1 MRVHVEWF
9 PPAASASV
17 RFPRGWPADPSRWT
31 GVAIDVL
38 RATSTLTVA
47 LGNGAARVV
56 PLAEPQAALE
66 MRERVPGTLACGER
80 DGRKVPGFDLGNSP
94 SEYTAERVA
103 GRTLAFAS
111 TNGSRAFQSL
121 AGCGRVVLASFL
133 NVSAVALSLEQAE
146 FVRIVCAGQLG
157 AFAIEDAACA
167 GWLCTALR
175 RLGAR
180 LEGAASYAAVSL
192 APRDAAAVSALLQG
206 AAHGRA
212 LRRLGSVFAA
222 DVDECARLDSR
233 SDVHTL

>member
-9 PPAASASV
+9 PPAGEQADWA
-17 RFPRGWPADPSRWT
+17 PRGWPAERSRWT

-47 LGNGAARVV
+47 LGNGAARVI
-56 PLAEPQAALE
+56 PLTSPEEALA

-94 SEYTAERVA
+94 LEYTAERVT
-103 GRTLAFAS
+103 GRSLAFAS

-121 AGCGRVVLASFL
+121 AGCEGIVLASFL
-133 NVSAVALSLEQAE
+133 NASAVALSLERSE

-167 GWLCTALR
+167 GWLCVALK

-180 LEGAASYAAVSL
+180 LDGAASSAAVSL
-192 APRDAAAVSALLQG
+192 APRDETQVRALLQG
-206 AAHGRA
+206 ASHGQA
-212 LRRLGSVFAA
+212 LRRLGSAFAA
-222 DVDECARLDSR
+222 DVDECSRLDSR